1 MDSGE
6 IDTLLVIGE
15 DLASLGINTEQ
26 ITKANLLFLGTQGNA
41 TSESANVLLPGLTV
55 FEKNG
60 SFVNLNFRLQKFQQA
75 VPGPAGLIPDI
86 MLLGK
91 LLSTL
96 TGNDTPTNINSVWE
110 DLSSENPAF
119 SGISFANIPTE
130 GQELDGSAYTQLDF
144 PETKSLKFEPVIA

>member
-1 MDSGE
+1 MSKISSQFSRNDVCRERVLQLPPHDFRQNGASRQVSRADS
-6 IDTLLVIGE
+6 
-15 DLASLGINTEQ
+15 Q
-26 ITKANLLFLGTQGNA
+26 KM
-41 TSESANVLLPGLTV
+41 V

-91 LLSTL
+91 LLSKL
-96 TGNDTPTNINSVWE
+96 TGNDAPTNINSVWE
-110 DLSSENPAF
+110 KLSSENPAF
-119 SGISFANIPTE
+119 TGISFASIPAE

-144 PETKSLKFEPVIA
+144 PETKSLKFKPVLA